1 MKQRRDEPK
10 VERGYTYRRALN
22 GGDFIPAIG
31 AGLAVGAAA
40 FYIATLFLQ
49 RTPLVPG
56 PLEPVGRL
64 APKRRSGMRAAD
76 DLPPRREGSR
86 PPRVRV

>member
-10 VERGYTYRRALN
+10 VERGYTYRRELS
-22 GGDFIPAIG
+22 GGDLIPAIG
-31 AGLAVGAAA
+31 AGLAVGALA
-40 FYIATLFLQ
+40 FYVATLFLQ

-56 PLEPVGRL
+56 ALEPVERL
-64 APKRRSGMRAAD
+64 QSKRRSGVRAGD

>member
-10 VERGYTYRRALN
+10 VERGYTYRRELSR
-22 GGDFIPAIG
+22 GDLIPAIG

-56 PLEPVGRL
+56 ALEPVERL
-64 APKRRSGMRAAD
+64 APKRRSGARAGD

>member
-10 VERGYTYRRALN
+10 VERGYTYRRALS

-64 APKRRSGMRAAD
+64 LPRRRSGARTSD
-76 DLPPRREGSR
+76 DLPPSRDGSR
-86 PPRVRV
+86 SSRVRV

>member
-10 VERGYTYRRALN
+10 VERGYTYRRELS
-22 GGDFIPAIG
+22 GKDMIPAIG
-31 AGLAVGAAA
+31 AGVAVGAVA
-40 FYIATLFLQ
+40 FYLATLFLQ

-56 PLEPVGRL
+56 PLEPVERL
-64 APKRRSGMRAAD
+64 APKRRAGNRAAD

-86 PPRVRV
+86 PPRARV

>member
-10 VERGYTYRRALN
+10 VERGYTYRRELS
-22 GGDFIPAIG
+22 GGDFIPALG
-31 AGLAVGAAA
+31 AGLAIGAVA

-56 PLEPVGRL
+56 ALEPVERL
-64 APKRRSGMRAAD
+64 APRRRSGARASD

>member
-10 VERGYTYRRALN
+10 VERGYTYRRDLN
-22 GGDFIPAIG
+22 GRDFIPAIG
-31 AGLAVGAAA
+31 AGLAVGAVA

-56 PLEPVGRL
+56 ALEPVERI
-64 APKRRSGMRAAD
+64 APKRRSGARTSD

>member
-10 VERGYTYRRALN
+10 VERGYTYRRELSRGDLLPAL
-22 GGDFIPAIG
+22 G
-31 AGLAVGAAA
+31 AGIAVGAVA

-56 PLEPVGRL
+56 PLEPADRL
-64 APKRRSGMRAAD
+64 RSTRA
-76 DLPPRREGSR
+76 
-86 PPRVRV
+86 RV